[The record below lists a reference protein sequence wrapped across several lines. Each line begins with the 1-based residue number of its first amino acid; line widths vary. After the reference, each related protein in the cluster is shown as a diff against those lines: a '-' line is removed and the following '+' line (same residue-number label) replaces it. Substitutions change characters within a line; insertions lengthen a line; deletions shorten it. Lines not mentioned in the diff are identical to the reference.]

1 MQILALFCRDDPVC
15 MILIVVNENGV
26 ENGVENVPGIS
37 GRLLVCYLFI
47 FSDWYSVQPLT
58 VHLLPLP
65 LVDLGL

>member
-37 GRLLVCYLFI
+37 G
-47 FSDWYSVQPLT
+47 
-58 VHLLPLP
+58 
-65 LVDLGL
+65 LGL

>member
-26 ENGVENVPGIS
+26 ENVPGIS
-37 GRLLVCYLFI
+37 GRLLVRYLLI
-47 FSDWYSVQPLT
+47 FSDWYSAQT